1 MQGLNHKGTKA
12 RRFQGFQRSH
22 AIFCPRSILVRDR
35 FVTEFLAGLVLWLFL
50 TAHCFA
56 AEVKLGDEIVAESGF
71 NGGVSTG
78 IGYTTLPFQ
87 CVAAP
92 GLDPQKMA
100 EALNGYKLP
109 GVKFKPITYQPYYFA
124 FTNQVLGGVQIF
136 FTDPV
141 RAPLTA
147 INFFALEAL
156 KKVAGRDLFAEAR
169 EAGKSFAMF
178 DKVNGTD
185 STRKALQAGTP
196 AAEIVGSWKVGE
208 EAFRQK
214 RKAYLLY

>member
-1 MQGLNHKGTKA
+1 MINGEHWVKAPCKLTVVPLKHWKRSMVWRDTGLPWVSSSPHVPQSESPL
-12 RRFQGFQRSH
+12 FQVATGM
-22 AIFCPRSILVRDR
+22 
-35 FVTEFLAGLVLWLFL
+35 
-50 TAHCFA
+50 
-56 AEVKLGDEIVAESGF
+56 LGEL
-71 NGGVSTG
+71 GGVSTG
-78 IGYTTLPFQ
+78 IGYTLPFQ

-92 GLDPQKMA
+92 GLDPQKLA

-136 FTDPV
+136 FTDPT

-147 INFFALEAL
+147 INFYALEAL
-156 KKVAGRDLFAEAR
+156 KKVAGRDLFAEASQ
-169 EAGKSFAMF
+169 AGKSFAMF

-185 STRKALQAGTP
+185 TTRKALQAGTP
-196 AAEIVGSWKVGE
+196 AAEIVASWKAGE